1 VPSIHVVSLVA
12 SATMSGPARQLVA
25 YAQQARLDG
34 IEIHVLVTQRDLRVP
49 PPLAGDLRNA
59 QVSFGVVRDRSPL
72 DWRMVTQ
79 VAGYITRCGAA
90 ALQTHGYKAT
100 AIGFAVKRRY
110 PQLPWV
116 AFFHGATTKG
126 MKDSI
131 YHAIERRM
139 LRSADRVVLVSDQQ
153 RGLLSRHPEREVVVD
168 NAAVPH
174 VCGSSGPLLVLP
186 GKAGGRI
193 GVIGRLSPE
202 KGVDVFLR
210 ACAIL
215 QREEVEFTAVI
226 VGDGDDRPD
235 LERLARKLQLEDRI
249 YFMGHI
255 DQLGGVYKQLDLVVL
270 PSRSEGLPNVLLE
283 ALAADVP
290 VVATAVGAVPEVLS
304 VEGSG
309 TLVPPCDAAQLAVAI
324 RRTLTTGREAKARA
338 ARAAAVARYS
348 VERRTDRLNALYR
361 ELLGDWEVA

>member
-1 VPSIHVVSLVA
+1 VPPIHVVSLVA

-34 IEIHVLVTQRDLRVP
+34 IEVHVLVTQRDERVP
-49 PPLAGDLRNA
+49 PPLAGDLRHA
-59 QVSFGVVRDRSPL
+59 QVAFGAVRDRGPL

-79 VAGYITRCGAA
+79 VAEYITRFGAA
-90 ALQTHGYKAT
+90 AFETHGYKAT
-100 AIGFAVKRRY
+100 AIGFAVKKRY
-110 PQLPWV
+110 PRLPWV

-131 YHAIERRM
+131 YHAVERRL
-139 LRSADRVVLVSDQQ
+139 LRSADRVVLVSEHQ

-174 VCGSSGPLLVLP
+174 LCGSSDPVLVLP

-202 KGVDVFLR
+202 KGVDIFLR

-226 VGDGDDRPD
+226 LGDGNARPE
-235 LERLARKLQLEDRI
+235 LKLLARKLQLEDRI
-249 YFMGHI
+249 HFMGHV
-255 DQLGGVYKQLDLVVL
+255 DQLGGVYKQLDLVVI

-309 TLVPPCDAAQLAVAI
+309 AIVPSCDATQLAAAI
-324 RRTLTTGREAKARA
+324 RRTMLTGREATARTARA
-338 ARAAAVARYS
+338 TAVARYS
-348 VERRTDRLNALYR
+348 VKRRTARLNELYR
-361 ELLGDWEVA
+361 ELLGDSEVA